1 MYTVRSM
8 VDGEPYHSSSSR
20 TSPIFNPASGEQIGI
35 VELAAQKDVLQ
46 AVAKAAEKQQEWGA
60 CPAAERAR
68 MMFRL
73 YALLEEHKD
82 ELAKIISR
90 EHGKTHGDALGEV
103 SRGIEP
109 VAFACGIPQALK
121 GEYSL
126 NVAKRVDCYGL
137 RQPLGVCVG
146 ITPFNFPVMVPL
158 WMFANALACG
168 NCFIL
173 KPSERDPSA
182 SLLMHDLIVRAGFP
196 RGVFSVV
203 QGDKEAVDA
212 LLSAEKVAGIS
223 FVGSTP
229 IAEYVY
235 KTGCSFAKRVQA
247 LGGAKNHMVI
257 TADADIERAADA
269 LLGSAYGAAG
279 ERCMAISIAMP
290 IGDEVADKLVAS
302 LSQKVREIYI
312 APASDEKSEMGPL
325 ITKQHKAKVIGY
337 IETGIDEGAELVV
350 DGRDFSLK
358 GANGAKGENANE
370 NASGNANE
378 NASGNA
384 SENASGNASGY
395 FLGGSLFDRVAPNM
409 RIYKEEIF
417 GPVLCVV
424 RAGSLEEA
432 ITLINA
438 HELGNGVAIFTRDGA
453 SAREF
458 VERVNIG
465 MVGVNVP
472 IPVPVGFHSFGGWKR
487 SLFGAHGVYGPE
499 SVHFYTKLK
508 TVTSRWGEKGEKGG
522 AEFNFPDGEK

>member
-1 MYTVRSM
+1 MYTIKSM
-8 VDGEPYHSSSSR
+8 VDGEPYHSTSGR
-20 TSPIFNPASGEQIGI
+20 TSPVFNPASGEQIGE
-35 VELAAQKDVLQ
+35 VELASQSDVLK
-46 AVAKAAEKQQEWGA
+46 AVAKAAERQEEWGA

-73 YALLEEHKD
+73 HGLLEENKE

-90 EHGKTHGDALGEV
+90 EHGKTHGDALGEI

-109 VAFACGIPQALK
+109 VAFACGIPHILK
-121 GEYSL
+121 SEYSL
-126 NVAKRVDCYGL
+126 NVAKRVDTYGL
-137 RQPLGVCVG
+137 LQPLGVCVG
-146 ITPFNFPVMVPL
+146 ITPFNFPAMVPL

-182 SLLMHDLIVRAGFP
+182 SLLLHDLILRAGFP

-212 LLSAEKVAGIS
+212 LLSAEKVAGVS
-223 FVGSTP
+223 FVGSTS

-235 KTGCSFAKRVQA
+235 TTGCSFAKRVQA
-247 LGGAKNHMVI
+247 LGGAKNHMVVSP
-257 TADADIERAADA
+257 DADIEQAVDA

-279 ERCMAISIAMP
+279 ERCMAISVAMP
-290 IGDEVADKLVAS
+290 IGDEVADKLVES
-302 LSQKVREIYI
+302 LSKKVKEIHI

-325 ITKQHKAKVIGY
+325 ITKQHKEKVVGLIQ
-337 IETGIDEGAELVV
+337 TGVEEGAELVV
-350 DGRDFSLK
+350 DGRGFTLS
-358 GANGAKGENANE
+358 GECE
-370 NASGNANE
+370 N
-378 NASGNA
+378 
-384 SENASGNASGY
+384 GY

-438 HELGNGVAIFTRDGA
+438 HELGNGVSIFTRDGA
-453 SAREF
+453 TAREF
-458 VERVNIG
+458 VERVSIG

-487 SLFGAHGVYGPE
+487 SLFGSHGVYGPE

-508 TVTSRWGEKGEKGG
+508 TVTSRWGEKGEKGK
-522 AEFNFPDGEK
+522 AEFNFPDADKKQ

>member
-1 MYTVRSM
+1 MYTIKSM
-8 VDGEPYHSSSSR
+8 VDGEPYHSTSGR
-20 TSPIFNPASGEQIGI
+20 TSPVFNPASGEQIGE
-35 VELAAQKDVLQ
+35 VELASQSDVLK
-46 AVAKAAEKQQEWGA
+46 AVAKAAEKQKEWGA

-73 YALLEEHKD
+73 HGLLEENKE

-90 EHGKTHGDALGEV
+90 EHGKTHGDALGEI

-109 VAFACGIPQALK
+109 VAFACGIPHILK
-121 GEYSL
+121 SEYSL
-126 NVAKRVDCYGL
+126 NVAKRVDTYGL
-137 RQPLGVCVG
+137 LQPLGVCVG
-146 ITPFNFPVMVPL
+146 ITPFNFPAMVPL

-182 SLLMHDLIVRAGFP
+182 SLLLHDLILRAGFP

-212 LLSAEKVAGIS
+212 LLSAEKVAGVS
-223 FVGSTP
+223 FVGSTS

-247 LGGAKNHMVI
+247 LGGAKNHMVVSP
-257 TADADIERAADA
+257 DADIEQAVDA

-279 ERCMAISIAMP
+279 ERCMAISVAMP
-290 IGDEVADKLVAS
+290 IGDEVADKLVES
-302 LSQKVREIYI
+302 LSKKVKEIHI

-325 ITKQHKAKVIGY
+325 ITKQHKEKVVGLIQ
-337 IETGIDEGAELVV
+337 TGVEEGAELVV
-350 DGRDFSLK
+350 DGRGFTLS
-358 GANGAKGENANE
+358 GECE
-370 NASGNANE
+370 N
-378 NASGNA
+378 
-384 SENASGNASGY
+384 GY

-438 HELGNGVAIFTRDGA
+438 HELGNGVSIFTRDGA
-453 SAREF
+453 TAREF
-458 VERVNIG
+458 VERVSIG

-487 SLFGAHGVYGPE
+487 SLFGSHGVYGPE

-508 TVTSRWGEKGEKGG
+508 TVTSRWGEKGEKGK
-522 AEFNFPDGEK
+522 AEFNFPDADKKQ

>member
-1 MYTVRSM
+1 MYTIKSM
-8 VDGEPYHSSSSR
+8 VDGELYHSTSGR
-20 TSPIFNPASGEQIGI
+20 TSPIFNPASGEQIGE
-35 VELAAQKDVLQ
+35 VELASQSDVLK
-46 AVAKAAEKQQEWGA
+46 AVAKAAEKQEEWGA

-73 YALLEEHKD
+73 HGLLEENKE

-90 EHGKTHGDALGEV
+90 EHGKTHGDALGEI

-109 VAFACGIPQALK
+109 VAFACGIPHILK
-121 GEYSL
+121 SEYSL
-126 NVAKRVDCYGL
+126 NVAKRVDTYGL
-137 RQPLGVCVG
+137 LQPLGVCVG
-146 ITPFNFPVMVPL
+146 ITPFNFPAMVPL

-182 SLLMHDLIVRAGFP
+182 SLFLHDLILRAGFP

-212 LLSAEKVAGIS
+212 LLSAEKVAGVS

-235 KTGCSFAKRVQA
+235 TTGSSFAKRVQA
-247 LGGAKNHMVI
+247 LGGAKNHMVVSP
-257 TADADIERAADA
+257 DADIERAVDA

-279 ERCMAISIAMP
+279 ERCMAISVAMP
-290 IGDEVADKLVAS
+290 IGDEVADKLVES
-302 LSQKVREIYI
+302 LSKKVKEIHI

-325 ITKQHKAKVIGY
+325 ITKQHKEKVVGLIQ
-337 IETGIDEGAELVV
+337 TGVEEGAELVV
-350 DGRDFSLK
+350 DGRGFTLS
-358 GANGAKGENANE
+358 GECE
-370 NASGNANE
+370 N
-378 NASGNA
+378 
-384 SENASGNASGY
+384 GY
-395 FLGGSLFDRVAPNM
+395 FLGASLFDRVAPNM

-438 HELGNGVAIFTRDGA
+438 HELGNGVSIFTRDGA
-453 SAREF
+453 TAREF
-458 VERVNIG
+458 VERVSIG

-487 SLFGAHGVYGPE
+487 SLFGSHGVYGPE

-508 TVTSRWGEKGEKGG
+508 TVTSRWGEKGEKGK
-522 AEFNFPDGEK
+522 AEFNFPDADKKQ